1 MAKPAFLSHV
11 NSFLHEDLWRM
22 RLRQM
27 PRPKSLLLRMLRI
40 FVLASRGFDEKQC
53 RWRASALTF
62 YSLLSIVPVLAMA
75 FGVAQGFGL
84 EQHLEALIRERVRG
98 QQEVVDWIL
107 QFSRAFLQNTQGGLI
122 AGVGIV
128 LLFWSVIK
136 LLEQIE
142 SSFNDIWGV
151 QQGRS
156 FVRKLSD
163 YLSMML
169 VCPVLFIVSSSLT
182 VLATTQLTAWL
193 ERAAWLHGVAPLVV
207 FGVSLL
213 PMAVVWLLFSFLYLF
228 IPNTRVSVKAGV
240 LAGIIAGVMYQAA
253 QWAYLT
259 FQIGVARHNAIYGSF
274 AALPLFLIWLQT
286 SWMIV
291 LFGAEISFA
300 VDNEETY
307 EFERDCRDAS
317 LRMRRL
323 VALRIVAL
331 CAQRFS
337 NGEPA
342 PTAVQIAHEL
352 DAPIRLVRGI
362 VYELTQVRVL
372 SPVPPEGEPCY
383 QPAQDVNRLTVST
396 VLQALRMRGS
406 DQIPM
411 KRDAAFE
418 RLAKTLDRFDQL
430 IAKAPE
436 NKPLKDV

>member
-1 MAKPAFLSHV
+1 
-11 NSFLHEDLWRM
+11 M

-337 NGEPA
+337 TGEPA
-342 PTAVQIAHEL
+342 PTAVEIAHEL

-372 SPVPPEGEPCY
+372 SPVPPESEPCY